1 MKSKNIENEY
11 LGGLSRRDALK
22 SAAAA
27 SLGVASGAFG
37 VPHAG
42 KDPSISGK
50 DFIREENSKKGT
62 RDWRLTKTK
71 TVPGKINK
79 ILDNGRS
86 KAIEGQRIVQSAR
99 TRQPIEARRHP
110 ARPRQP
116 RAANYP
122 QSVSTDDRMKCLVA
136 FGL

>member
-1 MKSKNIENEY
+1 VKSKNVGNDHS
-11 LGGLSRRDALK
+11 GGLSRRDALK

-37 VPHAG
+37 VPQVG
-42 KDPSISGK
+42 KTLSTRK
-50 DFIREENSKKGT
+50 DYIREENSKKGI

-86 KAIEGQRIVQSAR
+86 KAIEGYCNANSHGGKQR
-99 TRQPIEARRHP
+99 
-110 ARPRQP
+110 
-116 RAANYP
+116 
-122 QSVSTDDRMKCLVA
+122 KKGCLMTYIK
-136 FGL
+136 